1 MNINIRKAEEK
12 DCKALAAI
20 SAEAFTQPMSEAEFG
35 RELATKFSRTL
46 IAETGGDIVG
56 FINIWLISGE
66 ADLNNIAVLKKFRRM
81 KVGQAL
87 LVHGLRDCE
96 GCSVVTLE
104 VRPSNTAAVAF
115 YENNGFKLVGY
126 RKAFYEKPTEDAAMF
141 KKVLV

>member
-66 ADLNNIAVLKKFRRM
+66 ADLNKYIRAEKIPQN
-81 KVGQAL
+81 
-87 LVHGLRDCE
+87 E
-96 GCSVVTLE
+96 GRAGASCP
-104 VRPSNTAAVAF
+104 RAA
-115 YENNGFKLVGY
+115 
-126 RKAFYEKPTEDAAMF
+126 
-141 KKVLV
+141 